1 MIATLV
7 GAVGAA
13 GISLSNKTTGSPMTA
28 VSFVDPT
35 QTLERPALSTERL
48 ERHIESFEYVWNS
61 VKEKHWDPDLNG
73 VDWDQARTDLLP
85 KIQEATSDAQARA
98 VINELLSRLGQSH
111 FGIIPSSS
119 YEKLEEESK
128 ALEYEESDDSDQDS
142 PKDDPAEDSD
152 EPGWSG
158 INARLVGDR
167 FLVTKVYPGSPAQA
181 AGVKAGW
188 IIESIQDRKMSSLI
202 EISKDIDGV
211 MRPETQ
217 AGLILHSRLH
227 GNAGKSIRMTFIDG
241 LNEEQEIKLTF
252 DDAPGVMG
260 GFGELPPMPIEV
272 EAKTLDIGDENGI
285 GYFRLSMFMS
295 PGTVLPTYQQ
305 FIKDNMDS
313 RGIVI
318 DMRGNFGGIILM
330 APGMINWLI
339 EEKGLMGTMKM
350 RDAVRGAFDIPL
362 MLNPRK
368 NAYEGKVAVLID
380 ELSISNAEIL
390 SAGLK
395 DIGRARIFGTQ
406 TAGLALPSTVE
417 RLPNGDGFQ
426 YAFADYTTSGGY
438 SLEAQG
444 TIPDVPLSYT
454 REGLLSGHDE
464 VLDAATDWIL
474 SDQPVRID
482 EDLE

>member
-1 MIATLV
+1 M
-7 GAVGAA
+7 
-13 GISLSNKTTGSPMTA
+13 
-28 VSFVDPT
+28 
-35 QTLERPALSTERL
+35 
-48 ERHIESFEYVWNS
+48 
-61 VKEKHWDPDLNG
+61 
-73 VDWDQARTDLLP
+73 DWDQARADLLP
-85 KIQEATSDAQARA
+85 KIQAATSDGEARG

-111 FGIIPSSS
+111 FGIIPSTS
-119 YEKLEEESK
+119 YEQLEEETK
-128 ALEYEESDDSDQDS
+128 ALELDDDSDDI
-142 PKDDPAEDSD
+142 AEAEPIEESD
-152 EPGWSG
+152 EPGWAG
-158 INARLVGDR
+158 LNARLIGDR
-167 FLVTKVYPGSPAQA
+167 FLVTKVYPGSPAELS
-181 AGVKAGW
+181 GIKTGW

-202 EISKDIDGV
+202 ELTKDIEGV

-217 AGLILHSRLH
+217 AGLIAHSRLQ
-227 GNAGKSIRMTFIDG
+227 GNEGKSIRMTLIDG
-241 LNEEQEIKLTF
+241 QNKEQQVKLTF
-252 DDAPGVMG
+252 DKAPGVMG
-260 GFGELPPMPIEV
+260 GFGELPPTPIEV
-272 EAKTLDIGDENGI
+272 EASTLDLGDENGI

-305 FIKDNMDS
+305 FIKDHMDS

-368 NAYEGKVAVLID
+368 NAYKGKVAVLID

-426 YAFADYTTSGGY
+426 YAFADYTSSGGY

-444 TIPDVPLSYT
+444 TIPNVPLNYT

-482 EDLE
+482 

>member
-1 MIATLV
+1 MAFL
-7 GAVGAA
+7 
-13 GISLSNKTTGSPMTA
+13 
-28 VSFVDPT
+28 DPT
-35 QTLERPALSTERL
+35 QTLERPALSADRL
-48 ERHIESFEYVWNS
+48 EKHIESFEYVWKS

-85 KIQEATSDAQARA
+85 KIQEASSDGQARA

-119 YEKLEEESK
+119 YEKLEEESQ
-128 ALEYEESDDSDQDS
+128 ALEYDESEESDEKSGTDNSDQDT
-142 PKDDPAEDSD
+142 PEVDPVEDSD

-167 FLVTKVYPGSPAQA
+167 FLVTKVYPGSPAEA
-181 AGVKAGW
+181 AGVKTGW

-217 AGLILHSRLH
+217 AGLILHSRLQ
-227 GNAGKSIRMTFIDG
+227 GNAGKSIRMNFIDG
-241 LNEEQEIKLTF
+241 LNETQEVKLTF
-252 DDAPGVMG
+252 ADAPGVMG

-272 EAKTLDIGDENGI
+272 EATTLDIGDEHGI

-305 FIKDNMDS
+305 FIKDSMDS

-426 YAFADYTTSGGY
+426 YAFADYTSSGGY

-444 TIPDVPLSYT
+444 TIPDVPLNYT

-474 SDQPVRID
+474 SDESVRID
-482 EDLE
+482 

>member
-1 MIATLV
+1 MSISGVVSTDEP
-7 GAVGAA
+7 
-13 GISLSNKTTGSPMTA
+13 SLSA
-28 VSFVDPT
+28 
-35 QTLERPALSTERL
+35 ERL
-48 ERHIESFEYVWNS
+48 EQHIESFEYVWNS

-73 VDWDQARTDLLP
+73 VDWDQARADLLP
-85 KIQEATSDAQARA
+85 KIQAATSDGEARG

-111 FGIIPSSS
+111 FGIIPSTS
-119 YEKLEEESK
+119 YEQLEEESK
-128 ALEYEESDDSDQDS
+128 ALEYVEEE
-142 PKDDPAEDSD
+142 PKEMKEGDGPSEDTTIEGSD
-152 EPGWSG
+152 EPGWAG
-158 INARLVGDR
+158 LNARLIGDR
-167 FLVTKVYPGSPAQA
+167 FLVTKVYPDSPAQA
-181 AGVKAGW
+181 SGIKTGW

-202 EISKDIDGV
+202 ELTKDIDGV

-217 AGLILHSRLH
+217 AGLIVHSRLQGH
-227 GNAGKSIRMTFIDG
+227 AGKTIRMTLVDG
-241 LNEEQEIKLTF
+241 LNETQVVKLTF
-252 DDAPGVMG
+252 DNAPGVMG
-260 GFGELPPMPIEV
+260 GFGELPEMPIEV
-272 EAKTLDIGDENGI
+272 EATTLDIGDENGI

-305 FIKDNMDS
+305 FIKDHMDS
-313 RGIVI
+313 DGIVI

-368 NAYEGKVAVLID
+368 NAYKGKVAVLID

-444 TIPDVPLSYT
+444 TTPDVPLNYS

-464 VLDAATDWIL
+464 VLDAATDWIQ
-474 SDQPVRID
+474 SDEPVRID
-482 EDLE
+482 

>member
-1 MIATLV
+1 MISV
-7 GAVGAA
+7 S
-13 GISLSNKTTGSPMTA
+13 SLA
-28 VSFVDPT
+28 
-35 QTLERPALSTERL
+35 EPALSQEQL
-48 ERHIESFEYVWNS
+48 DKHIASFEYVWRS

-73 VDWDQARTDLLP
+73 VDWDQAREDLLP
-85 KIQEATSDAQARA
+85 KIKEASSDGEARG
-98 VINELLSRLGQSH
+98 VINELLARLGQSH

-119 YEKLEEESK
+119 YERLEEESK
-128 ALEYEESDDSDQDS
+128 ELELDDEESEDESTDFKDDEPIEESDD
-142 PKDDPAEDSD
+142 
-152 EPGWSG
+152 PGWLG
-158 INARLVGDR
+158 MNARLIGDR
-167 FLVTKVYPGSPAQA
+167 FLVTRVFPGSPAQA
-181 AGVKAGW
+181 AGIKTGW
-188 IIESIQDRKMSSLI
+188 IIDSIQDRKMSSLI
-202 EISKDIDGV
+202 ELSKDIDGV

-217 AGLILHSRLH
+217 AGLIAHSRLQ
-227 GNAGKSIRMTFIDG
+227 GNEGKSVRMTLIDG
-241 LNEEQEIKLTF
+241 QNKEQEVKMTF
-252 DDAPGVMG
+252 DKAPGVMG

-272 EAKTLDIGDENGI
+272 EATTLDLGDDEGI

-305 FIKDNMDS
+305 FIKDHMDS

-368 NAYEGKVAVLID
+368 NAYKGKVAVLID
-380 ELSISNAEIL
+380 EMSISNAEIL

-426 YAFADYTTSGGY
+426 YAFADYTSSGGY

-444 TIPDVPLSYT
+444 TIPDVPINYT
-454 REGLLSGHDE
+454 REGLLSGQDE

-474 SDQPVRID
+474 SDEPVQVD
-482 EDLE
+482 